1 MPVLFSP
8 DGLGTML
15 HMVIRALAMAANE
28 EYHNSQYRSLFR
40 LEPPFCSSKPQV
52 LALVVD
58 TEAVSYPG
66 CRQVYQCATLMS
78 PNNDETVVCGSFMFC
93 SG

>member
-1 MPVLFSP
+1 MHVLFSP

-40 LEPPFCSSKPQV
+40 LEPPFLPFETTS
-52 LALVVD
+52 A
-58 TEAVSYPG
+58 
-66 CRQVYQCATLMS
+66 CAGGGYR
-78 PNNDETVVCGSFMFC
+78 GSQL
-93 SG
+93 SWL